1 MKCQRSN
8 QSNMADGGRNAEEG
22 RTTRDF
28 SDEESRQET
37 DDEKLERQY
46 FWKVIEAFLYYK

>member
-1 MKCQRSN
+1 
-8 QSNMADGGRNAEEG
+8 MADGGRNAEER